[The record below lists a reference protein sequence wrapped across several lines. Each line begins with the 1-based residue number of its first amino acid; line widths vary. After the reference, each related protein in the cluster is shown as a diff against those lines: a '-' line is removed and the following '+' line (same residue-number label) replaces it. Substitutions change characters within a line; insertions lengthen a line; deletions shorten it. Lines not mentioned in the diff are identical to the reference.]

1 MKRKKKPLLVGDLL
15 CGAGG
20 TSTGAEKAVKELGYE
35 MELVAINHWPLAI
48 ETHRKNHPTAR
59 HYIEDVNV
67 VKPQEVCE
75 EGYLDLLVASPE
87 CIYFSRARGGKP
99 VNDQKRMNPWA
110 IIRWLTDLDVRTLLV
125 ENVPEFCFPPETAI
139 LSKRGMV
146 PISEICVGDEVWTHN
161 ARWKPVTHVAKH
173 VSSTVRV
180 VGYGNSIIEPTPNH
194 EFYARQRAPKI
205 TVSGKYGR
213 HKTQMLE
220 PEWVCAGILSGHDDT
235 SAYSRKHSG
244 YMWATPYELPHYWMR
259 LPEQLGS
266 NVHGTA
272 FFYMIGRWL
281 GDGWVHKR
289 KGKQDTVRICANKA
303 ESDDLQEKLN
313 ETQMVWHRS
322 SHSKSVDIFDL
333 SSAES
338 RRLIPWLLG
347 NFGQYAGK
355 KTLPAWIYG
364 ANEQQRWALI
374 EGYYASDGHEY
385 FNGLLI
391 ASSISRCLAVGIR
404 LLLQSLGVNASIS
417 LITMKDLPKVNCREE
432 TMRYQQS
439 YSVSWR
445 RNTYWEKNF
454 KTEFHLWGKVR
465 SVKPCRDNVEVI
477 DITVADDHSF
487 IADGQVVHNC
497 NWGPLDDKG
506 KPLSE
511 LKGLHFEAWIR
522 TIWNLGYAAEWKFLN
537 AADYGDATTRK
548 RFFLIARKDG
558 VPIRWPEPT
567 HTGNGNPQFYN
578 LPKWRAAREII
589 DWENHGR
596 SLLDDPKYQ
605 KRPLSINTRK
615 RIARGLEKYGGVFAP
630 LYVNLL
636 GLDGKNGGSG
646 TPEAFTLANRSNS
659 APRSMDQP
667 IHTVTAENMGNLYIV
682 QPDAEPFVLGQ
693 QSASAPRD
701 TDQPIP
707 TVAAAGAISLIDPQ
721 LVIYHGK
728 SNTSKI
734 DDPVPSQ
741 PTKSKL
747 ALVNP
752 QIVKYYGTK
761 ADTESVDDPLSTV
774 TTKGRF
780 GLVKPEAI
788 IVQTDQSGRPG
799 LIRSVDDPVHTIVT
813 KQNAGLVDPVV
824 LQVNHGDGNND
835 NRTRKVDEPLPTLT
849 TKRNLG
855 VAEPVL
861 RNVNGDPID
870 PKRLVLV
877 DGKPYLLDIRF
888 RMLSNKE
895 LARAMGFD
903 DEESEYEFVGNV
915 AEVTKQIGNAVPVH
929 LACELVKAV
938 LQD

>member
-1 MKRKKKPLLVGDLL
+1 
-15 CGAGG
+15 
-20 TSTGAEKAVKELGYE
+20 
-35 MELVAINHWPLAI
+35 
-48 ETHRKNHPTAR
+48 
-59 HYIEDVNV
+59 
-67 VKPQEVCE
+67 
-75 EGYLDLLVASPE
+75 
-87 CIYFSRARGGKP
+87 
-99 VNDQKRMNPWA
+99 
-110 IIRWLTDLDVRTLLV
+110 
-125 ENVPEFCFPPETAI
+125 
-139 LSKRGMV
+139 
-146 PISEICVGDEVWTHN
+146 
-161 ARWKPVTHVAKH
+161 
-173 VSSTVRV
+173 
-180 VGYGNSIIEPTPNH
+180 
-194 EFYARQRAPKI
+194 
-205 TVSGKYGR
+205 
-213 HKTQMLE
+213 
-220 PEWVCAGILSGHDDT
+220 
-235 SAYSRKHSG
+235 
-244 YMWATPYELPHYWMR
+244 
-259 LPEQLGS
+259 
-266 NVHGTA
+266 
-272 FFYMIGRWL
+272 
-281 GDGWVHKR
+281 
-289 KGKQDTVRICANKA
+289 
-303 ESDDLQEKLN
+303 
-313 ETQMVWHRS
+313 
-322 SHSKSVDIFDL
+322 
-333 SSAES
+333 
-338 RRLIPWLLG
+338 
-347 NFGQYAGK
+347 
-355 KTLPAWIYG
+355 
-364 ANEQQRWALI
+364 
-374 EGYYASDGHEY
+374 
-385 FNGLLI
+385 
-391 ASSISRCLAVGIR
+391 
-404 LLLQSLGVNASIS
+404 
-417 LITMKDLPKVNCREE
+417 
-432 TMRYQQS
+432 
-439 YSVSWR
+439 
-445 RNTYWEKNF
+445 
-454 KTEFHLWGKVR
+454 
-465 SVKPCRDNVEVI
+465 
-477 DITVADDHSF
+477 
-487 IADGQVVHNC
+487 
-497 NWGPLDDKG
+497 
-506 KPLSE
+506 
-511 LKGLHFEAWIR
+511 
-522 TIWNLGYAAEWKFLN
+522 
-537 AADYGDATTRK
+537 
-548 RFFLIARKDG
+548 
-558 VPIRWPEPT
+558 
-567 HTGNGNPQFYN
+567 
-578 LPKWRAAREII
+578 
-589 DWENHGR
+589 
-596 SLLDDPKYQ
+596 
-605 KRPLSINTRK
+605 
-615 RIARGLEKYGGVFAP
+615 
-630 LYVNLL
+630 
-636 GLDGKNGGSG
+636 
-646 TPEAFTLANRSNS
+646 
-659 APRSMDQP
+659 MDQP

>member
-1 MKRKKKPLLVGDLL
+1 MKRKKKPLLVADLF

-20 TSTGAEKAVKELGYE
+20 SSTGAEKAVKALKKK
-35 MELVAINHWPLAI
+35 MILVCINHWPLAI
-48 ETHRKNHPTAR
+48 ETHKKNHPTAR
-59 HYIEDVNV
+59 HYVEDLSVA
-67 VKPQEVCE
+67 KPQKIVP
-75 EGYLDLLVASPE
+75 EGYLDLLMASPE
-87 CIYFSRARGGKP
+87 CTHFSRARGGKP
-99 VNDQKRMNPWA
+99 VNDQSRMNPWA
-110 IIRWLTDLDVRTLLV
+110 VIRWLTDLDVRTLLV
-125 ENVPEFCFPPETAI
+125 ENVPEF
-139 LSKRGMV
+139 
-146 PISEICVGDEVWTHN
+146 
-161 ARWKPVTHVAKH
+161 
-173 VSSTVRV
+173 
-180 VGYGNSIIEPTPNH
+180 
-194 EFYARQRAPKI
+194 
-205 TVSGKYGR
+205 
-213 HKTQMLE
+213 
-220 PEWVCAGILSGHDDT
+220 
-235 SAYSRKHSG
+235 
-244 YMWATPYELPHYWMR
+244 
-259 LPEQLGS
+259 
-266 NVHGTA
+266 
-272 FFYMIGRWL
+272 
-281 GDGWVHKR
+281 
-289 KGKQDTVRICANKA
+289 
-303 ESDDLQEKLN
+303 
-313 ETQMVWHRS
+313 
-322 SHSKSVDIFDL
+322 VD
-333 SSAES
+333 
-338 RRLIPWLLG
+338 
-347 NFGQYAGK
+347 
-355 KTLPAWIYG
+355 
-364 ANEQQRWALI
+364 
-374 EGYYASDGHEY
+374 
-385 FNGLLI
+385 
-391 ASSISRCLAVGIR
+391 
-404 LLLQSLGVNASIS
+404 
-417 LITMKDLPKVNCREE
+417 
-432 TMRYQQS
+432 
-439 YSVSWR
+439 
-445 RNTYWEKNF
+445 
-454 KTEFHLWGKVR
+454 
-465 SVKPCRDNVEVI
+465 
-477 DITVADDHSF
+477 
-487 IADGQVVHNC
+487 
-497 NWGPLDDKG
+497 WGPLNDNG
-506 KPLSE
+506 TPIPE
-511 LKGLHFEAWIR
+511 EKGLYFEAWIR
-522 TIWNLGYAAEWKFLN
+522 TLWNLGYAAEWKYLN
-537 AADYGDATTRK
+537 AADYGDATTRR

-558 VPIRWPEPT
+558 IPICWPEPT
-567 HTGNGNPQFYN
+567 HTGNGGPQFYN

-630 LYVNLL
+630 LYINLL
-636 GLDGKNGGSG
+636 GIDGKNGGSG
-646 TPEAFTLANRSNS
+646 TPEAFTIQNRKNAKARSMDEPISTVTASNGGGGISKVEPVAEPFTLANRSNS

-701 TDQPIP
+701 TGKPIP
-707 TVAAAGAISLIDPQ
+707 TIAAAGAISLIDPQ

-761 ADTESVDDPLSTV
+761 EDTDPVDDPLATV

-780 GLVKPEAI
+780 GLVEPEAFIVQNRLYYGKKDDPTRAPHDIDKPLPAVTGHGAGALVKPVI
-788 IVQTDQSGRPG
+788 IQTDQTKSHGKNV
-799 LIRSVDDPVHTIVT
+799 RSVDEPLATIVT